1 MVFYLLYYVTSGCQF
16 LHHIFE
22 IFPWVP
28 VTSSWINVNTCL
40 WHMFAAVCP
49 TTFDN
54 FTRVLTSGSRPCS
67 HTAVKTITNL
77 QVPIRW
83 WPKSSPDVLITVV
96 IRPRCQLGRGTRLP
110 IGGFSLSSGLGYF
123 HCISTSLVEVFQFI
137 YHSLRAVPV
146 CSCSLFRRTHKTYS
160 ISWEGTVPFQFKL
173 TGSTWSVLS
182 LLYTAVFPE
191 SYS

>member
-1 MVFYLLYYVTSGCQF
+1 MVFTFYSMLPLVNNFCTIYLRFSPGSRSQ
-16 LHHIFE
+16 
-22 IFPWVP
+22 VP
-28 VTSSWINVNTCL
+28 ELMWMQVYGTCL
-40 WHMFAAVCP
+40 RQYVP
-49 TTFDN
+49 TFDN
-54 FTRVLTSGSRPCS
+54 FTIVLTSGSRPCS

-83 WPKSSPDVLITVV
+83 WQKSSPDVLITVV

-123 HCISTSLVEVFQFI
+123 HCISTSLVEVFQFR
-137 YHSLRAVPV
+137 YHSLRAVLV

-173 TGSTWSVLS
+173 TGRTRSVLS